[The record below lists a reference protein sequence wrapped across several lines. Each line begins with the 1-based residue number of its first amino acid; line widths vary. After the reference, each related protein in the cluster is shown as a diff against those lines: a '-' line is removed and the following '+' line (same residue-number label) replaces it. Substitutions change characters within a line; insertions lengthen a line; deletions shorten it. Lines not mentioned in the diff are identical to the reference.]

1 MLRCIAYLVLKI
13 YIVQICDKFLFLLM
27 ILKYLESKNKNMKF
41 YLKIICV
48 HVSCKNIKCINI
60 THVKRFIL
68 KKIKYTRIKRHL

>member
-1 MLRCIAYLVLKI
+1 
-13 YIVQICDKFLFLLM
+13 
-27 ILKYLESKNKNMKF
+27 MKF

-60 THVKRFIL
+60 AHVKRFIL